1 MRVAIF
7 SANFAWPSFI
17 PDARP
22 DPRST
27 LASARRAAAAPFFFF
42 CAPHR
47 IDGGGGGGGA
57 IGVWPAMKST
67 GRRFDFAVE
76 SVATSSSNRGRASRR
91 PETHLCRNDLHIVA
105 VSLSL
110 SLSLSGRRKW
120 GRRPPPSPHSPRAK
134 ITFSTPFHR
143 PGSRRPLNRVEIRWP
158 AVNTTTTKKSPSTV
172 AGPTL

>member
-27 LASARRAAAAPFFFF
+27 LASARRAAAAPFFF

-120 GRRPPPSPHSPRAK
+120 GRRPPPLLIPLAQKSL
-134 ITFSTPFHR
+134 FQ
-143 PGSRRPLNRVEIRWP
+143 RRFIDL
-158 AVNTTTTKKSPSTV
+158 A
-172 AGPTL
+172 AGDR